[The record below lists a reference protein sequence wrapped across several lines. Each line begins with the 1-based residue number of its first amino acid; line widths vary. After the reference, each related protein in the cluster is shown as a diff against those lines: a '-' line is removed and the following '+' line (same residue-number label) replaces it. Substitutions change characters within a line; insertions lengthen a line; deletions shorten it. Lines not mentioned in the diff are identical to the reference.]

1 MNIATN
7 STFAVAE
14 ELPVPLP
21 LEVKTFLVTSFGTVW
36 MELSC
41 TQSDDC
47 GTFPSSAGELAF
59 LMEVVFFLMDSE
71 LEMLRV
77 TQLSF

>member
-59 LMEVVFFLMDSE
+59 PIWKLFF
-71 LEMLRV
+71 
-77 TQLSF
+77 F